1 MVLNKRMDKII
12 GSFDNHR
19 DLIMLYYDELQD
31 CGILEIK
38 NKRLRSNMYR
48 FVETKEITHLIN
60 LLTKLKK
67 KMNNTFDE
75 EEYIKTQREIDEE
88 FNIKI

>member
-1 MVLNKRMDKII
+1 MVLNKRKDEII

-19 DLIMLYYDELQD
+19 DLIMLYYDDLND
-31 CGILEIK
+31 CGLLEIK
-38 NKRLRSNMYR
+38 NKQLRSNMYR

-75 EEYIKTQREIDEE
+75 KEYIKTQKEIDEE
-88 FNIKI
+88 FNIK